1 MTGDSAKENYHD
13 TVSVAAGKD
22 GDVFVKAGDTVT
34 LLTESEANTLAHE
47 LVAELGIPAGEL
59 YAE

>member
-1 MTGDSAKENYHD
+1 MARDAEENYHD

-47 LVAELGIPAGEL
+47 LVVELGIHAGEL
-59 YAE
+59 YVE